1 MLGITGSGRVEG
13 DSVAHVGGRTALPY
27 VAAFDGLRALAVI
40 AVVAYHASLP
50 EAPGGFFGVDVF
62 FVISG
67 YLVTAL
73 FLARARSTG
82 SGTPSPDR
90 ADLLDFWRRRLTRLV
105 PAALPVVALSGVVF
119 VLLGVR
125 SPLTLIAE
133 AIAALGYAANWFF
146 LFSDQSYFE
155 TIAMPSPFLHFW
167 SLAVEAQFYL
177 LWPVLLIGALRFGG
191 RLTAFALAVSLA
203 AISTLVA
210 AGLYSPTTD
219 PSRAYYG
226 TDARVAGLL
235 LGAAL
240 AIVITPARAGR
251 VSRIPVEVAGWSALA
266 VLLWLT
272 TTVSEFDP
280 FIYHGGFFVAS
291 SAALVVLFAALH
303 GTNSLAWML
312 SRAPL
317 RWLGERAYSIYL
329 WHWPVFVLSQ
339 PTTAVD
345 LHSFSLLLARL
356 GVTLILADLSFR
368 LVESR
373 FRSGYRGGRFPRFEL
388 GVGPLRQRPWAR
400 PAGVFAVGLVAV
412 VAAGGLPMRIGLAEQ
427 TAALAASYTGEPAPP
442 PAPTGIHI
450 TPLAVPSLFTVA
462 EGVARLAFADVQAP
476 ARDSLAAALRSFG
489 APDRLSQDAVVH
501 VSAPEVNAD
510 APSVPASSV
519 DPDRA
524 LAAAVGTPPGSD
536 LRAGGSPANAPSIG
550 DGSTGQ
556 DGDEVSSSVASS
568 GSVLPE
574 PGPPTEVTPTG
585 TPDPTVIG
593 ASVTIIGDSVA
604 LGAANALLSAMPGA
618 VVDAE
623 VGRQFWTTP
632 QVIERLGASGALG
645 DVVVLHLGAN
655 GAFTTAQFEAI
666 TSLLEGRTVIF
677 VNITVPR
684 RWEADVNRGLAE
696 RTGGLDDV
704 LVADWNSASREQAAY
719 FVADGVHLTAQGQ
732 AAFAA
737 FIADA
742 VAAAIAARG

>member
-1 MLGITGSGRVEG
+1 MLRVTGSGRVEG

-50 EAPGGFFGVDVF
+50 EVPGGFFGVDVF

-73 FLARARSTG
+73 FLARARSDR
-82 SGTPSPDR
+82 SGTPIPDR

-105 PAALPVVALSGVVF
+105 PAALAVVALSGVVF
-119 VLLGVR
+119 ALLDVR
-125 SPLTLIAE
+125 SPLTLAAE

-191 RLTAFALAVSLA
+191 RLAAFALAVSLA
-203 AISTLVA
+203 AISTLIV

-251 VSRIPVEVAGWSALA
+251 VARIPVEVAGWSALA

-291 SAALVVLFAALH
+291 TAALVVLFAALH
-303 GTNSLAWML
+303 GANSLAWML
-312 SRAPL
+312 SRSPL

-339 PTTAVD
+339 PTTAAD
-345 LHSFSLLLARL
+345 LHSLSLLLARL

-373 FRSGYRGGRFPRFEL
+373 FRSGHRGERFPRFEL
-388 GVGPLRQRPWAR
+388 GAGPLRQRPWAR
-400 PAGVFAVGLVAV
+400 PAGVFAVGFVAV
-412 VAAGGLPMRIGLAEQ
+412 VAAGGLPMRIGLADQ
-427 TAALAASYTGEPAPP
+427 TAALAASYTGEPAVASA
-442 PAPTGIHI
+442 PAGFNIMPM
-450 TPLAVPSLFTVA
+450 PVPSLITVA
-462 EGVARLAFADVQAP
+462 EGITRNVLADLQAP
-476 ARDSLAAALRSFG
+476 AQDGLAATLASFG
-489 APDRLSQDAVVH
+489 VSGPSDASGRPSPST
-501 VSAPEVNAD
+501 VSETSAGASDGGDLPE
-510 APSVPASSV
+510 

-524 LAAAVGTPPGSD
+524 LAAAVGATPGSALSSRTPSTD
-536 LRAGGSPANAPSIG
+536 DAG
-550 DGSTGQ
+550 TG
-556 DGDEVSSSVASS
+556 E
-568 GSVLPE
+568 
-574 PGPPTEVTPTG
+574 
-585 TPDPTVIG
+585 
-593 ASVTIIGDSVA
+593 
-604 LGAANALLSAMPGA
+604 AAAKTSAKS
-618 VVDAE
+618 
-623 VGRQFWTTP
+623 RR
-632 QVIERLGASGALG
+632 RL
-645 DVVVLHLGAN
+645 
-655 GAFTTAQFEAI
+655 
-666 TSLLEGRTVIF
+666 
-677 VNITVPR
+677 PR
-684 RWEADVNRGLAE
+684 RA
-696 RTGGLDDV
+696 
-704 LVADWNSASREQAAY
+704 ASCR
-719 FVADGVHLTAQGQ
+719 HR
-732 AAFAA
+732 
-737 FIADA
+737 
-742 VAAAIAARG
+742 ARPPR